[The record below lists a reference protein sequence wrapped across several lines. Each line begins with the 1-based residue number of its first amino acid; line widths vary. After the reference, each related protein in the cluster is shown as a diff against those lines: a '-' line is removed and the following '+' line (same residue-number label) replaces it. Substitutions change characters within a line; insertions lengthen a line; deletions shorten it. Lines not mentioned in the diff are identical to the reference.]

1 MIQMWKFIL
10 KNSFY
15 QEQIMNKNDT
25 KIIEEIKEVEIL
37 Y

>member
-10 KNSFY
+10 KNLYY
-15 QEQIMNKNDT
+15 QEKIMNKNDT
-25 KIIEEIKEVEIL
+25 RIIDEIKEVEVL

>member
-15 QEQIMNKNDT
+15 QEQIMNKNDR
-25 KIIEEIKEVEIL
+25 KIIDEIKEVEIL